1 MNGLAV
7 IVWTYLVGWK
17 LIGELLLGKA
27 MPKHLI
33 IVAKLIGAIIGFFT
47 GAIVSVALFHS

>member
-7 IVWTYLVGWK
+7 IVWTYPVGWK
-17 LIGELLLGKA
+17 LIGEVLLGKA
-27 MPKHLI
+27 MPKHL